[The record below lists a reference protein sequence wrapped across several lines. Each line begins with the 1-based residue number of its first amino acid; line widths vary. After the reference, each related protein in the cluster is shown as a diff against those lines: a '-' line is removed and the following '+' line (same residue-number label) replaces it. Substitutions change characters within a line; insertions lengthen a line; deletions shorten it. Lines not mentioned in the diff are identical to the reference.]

1 MRPAKAVPWI
11 DCLTCGQRVAP
22 AVYVHH
28 KLFHLRRAAVRRP
41 RLSHYWYMVLA
52 LALVVPWFVG
62 VFTILWWCV
71 ERW

>member
-28 KLFHLRRAAVRRP
+28 KLFHLRRVDRGLHIAR
-41 RLSHYWYMVLA
+41 WIA
-52 LALVVPWFVG
+52 LALMLCVPWFVG
-62 VFTILWWCV
+62 LYLIFSMLGGGSP
-71 ERW
+71 R